1 MLATTI
7 DPARVSRWGNSLA
20 VRIPARLAR
29 QVDLAEGSAVELT
42 VEDKKLVI
50 VSAEPE
56 APRFDLA
63 QLIAGMTQENIH
75 DEVDLGD
82 SIGAEII

>member
-29 QVDLAEGSAVELT
+29 QVDISEGSAVELT
-42 VEDKKLVI
+42 VEDNKLVI
-50 VSAEPE
+50 VSVEPE
-56 APRFDLA
+56 APRYDLA
-63 QLIAGMTQENIH
+63 QLIAGINQENIH

-82 SIGAEII
+82 PVGAEIL